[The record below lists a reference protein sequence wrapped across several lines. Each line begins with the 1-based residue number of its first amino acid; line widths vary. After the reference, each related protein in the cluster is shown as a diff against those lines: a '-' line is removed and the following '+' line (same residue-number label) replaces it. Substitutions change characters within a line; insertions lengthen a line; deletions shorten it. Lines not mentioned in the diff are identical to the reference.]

1 MKDRIERAQAELR
14 AAVKVV
20 VEACR
25 LGHGYVPEPMFN
37 TESWCYI
44 FGDGDDHPE
53 HNKAKQF
60 LWDNGVDANL
70 LESVGIC

>member
-1 MKDRIERAQAELR
+1 MKDRVERAQAELR

-25 LGHGYVPEPMFN
+25 LAHGYVPGPIFN

-44 FGDGDDHPE
+44 YGDGDEHPS
-53 HNKAKQF
+53 HSKAVRF
-60 LWDNGVDANL
+60 LWDNGVDADL
-70 LESVGIC
+70 MESVGID